1 MPWQWL
7 QCIHSQAT
15 TGGEG
20 IVISTGA
27 RGTWVWGCGWATG
40 THPCRRGLHAAS
52 YACDPESTQGRGHLG
67 PPCNNQR
74 KVCPGP
80 DQDPRNELRRPV
92 VAGRASNGGQPEE
105 VPASYFADCML
116 YGAARGAE
124 RDRAP
129 QCAVEAL
136 SHRGGS
142 RADRSLERAL
152 AFGLAVFVLWRS
164 YRHALHRWSPSCR
177 RGICTDQGSDDG
189 RNPRG
194 GLRLDSPEE
203 GHRCAWL
210 LQGQRSSQVAARSCE
225 EYQAEGPLAAPLPG
239 DTGECTPFAGLQA
252 GATLHASPEVGQGP
266 CSAWR
271 TRCSPRMATRRWLGS
286 DRGVEHVW
294 HAPQPHG
301 CHVMRV
307 LGDFSRA
314 GRVGPPE
321 SREASHTTFFC
332 RLRA

>member
-27 RGTWVWGCGWATG
+27 RGTWAWGCGCATG

-74 KVCPGP
+74 KVCPAP
-80 DQDPRNELRRPV
+80 NQDPRNQLRRPV

-164 YRHALHRWSPSCR
+164 YRRAL
-177 RGICTDQGSDDG
+177 
-189 RNPRG
+189 
-194 GLRLDSPEE
+194 
-203 GHRCAWL
+203 
-210 LQGQRSSQVAARSCE
+210 AARSCE

-239 DTGECTPFAGLQA
+239 DTEECTPFAGLQA

-271 TRCSPRMATRRWLGS
+271 TRRWLGS

-294 HAPQPHG
+294 HAPQTHG

-307 LGDFSRA
+307 LSDFSRA